1 MNTDENS
8 NMAAIR
14 RFFSLSRRMNRRKLI
29 ERLLP
34 SQAILFLFE
43 RKNELRIDIA
53 VEKRSKEMDYVV
65 IEIADNEQWAYLFEL
80 LLDNLTSR
88 YGPSRYP
95 LSFQRDIRS
104 INSACKEL
112 VKLKV

>member
-1 MNTDENS
+1 MNTDNNFSMEALKQFYS
-8 NMAAIR
+8 NIKR
-14 RFFSLSRRMNRRKLI
+14 RNRKKLI

-34 SQAILFLFE
+34 SDAILFLFE

-53 VEKRSKEMDYVV
+53 VEKTAKEMDYVV
-65 IEIADNEQWAYLFEL
+65 IEIADHEQWAYLFEL
-80 LLDNLTSR
+80 LLDKLISR
-88 YGPSRYP
+88 YGPGRYP

-104 INSACKEL
+104 INSACKAL